1 MVLGKMVPASLK
13 IFFMTLLYIDDV
25 CAILITAIFYVGY
38 LSAISFMI
46 VRPAALG
53 LLASNLAGVI

>member
-1 MVLGKMVPASLK
+1 
-13 IFFMTLLYIDDV
+13 MTLLYIDDV